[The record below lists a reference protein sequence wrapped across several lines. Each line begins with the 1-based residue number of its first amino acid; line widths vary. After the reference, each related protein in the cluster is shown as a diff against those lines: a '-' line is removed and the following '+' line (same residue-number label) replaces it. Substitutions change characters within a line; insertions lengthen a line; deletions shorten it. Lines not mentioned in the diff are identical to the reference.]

1 MFKSRAISFIFK
13 RMLQKILANY
23 WVEEGCSLPAAPLP
37 LPRGLRVNELVRE
50 LAEQEKRGPE
60 IFPQLYMV
68 GWSKKERLS
77 FQNDWNDDSFLVGL
91 EESTT
96 LDVLPAA

>member
-1 MFKSRAISFIFK
+1 M
-13 RMLQKILANY
+13 
-23 WVEEGCSLPAAPLP
+23 
-37 LPRGLRVNELVRE
+37 NELIRE

>member
-1 MFKSRAISFIFK
+1 
-13 RMLQKILANY
+13 MLQKILANY
-23 WVEEGCSLPAAPLP
+23 LEGEGCSLPAAPLP
-37 LPRGLRVNELVRE
+37 LPWGLRVNELVRE

-77 FQNDWNDDSFLVGL
+77 FQNDWNDESFLVGFGG
-91 EESTT
+91 
-96 LDVLPAA
+96 VYNA